1 MDNGTGFLPASLA
14 SDTRFAAFDSLLRD
28 FVQVQDTTP
37 ALVYLVDL
45 VAADALPALAAQF
58 HVLGAEGWNA
68 ATNDAA
74 RRELIKA
81 AIELHRYKGT
91 PWAVRRALELLG
103 LRVDVQEWFDIGSA
117 PYTFRVRVAVTGP
130 INWESVART
139 IDAWKP
145 AGRGYAVQAVI
156 TPSDPGELTPG
167 SWPKTK
173 LIHPRAAAGIGIVQV
188 RQPARRVPLV
198 MPRVGAGVGVV
209 RIRQAARAAQIVL
222 PRAGGGVGII
232 RLGTLPPDSW
242 QTWARPVG
250 DVDAFRRGLLH
261 GWTTRTPRA
270 WRDGNFDSHALVA
283 LLRSKFGV

>member
-1 MDNGTGFLPASLA
+1 MANTGFLPASLA

-37 ALVYLVDL
+37 ALVNLVDL

-68 ATNDAA
+68 ATTDAA
-74 RRELIKA
+74 RRELIKS

-145 AGRGYAVQAVI
+145 AGRGYAVHAAI

-188 RQPARRVPLV
+188 RQAARRVPLV

-209 RIRQAARAAQIVL
+209 RIRQAARAAQIAL

-232 RLGTLPPDSW
+232 RLGALPPDSW

-250 DVDAFRRGLLH
+250 DVDAFRRGLVH
-261 GWTTRTPRA
+261 GWTTRTPRT